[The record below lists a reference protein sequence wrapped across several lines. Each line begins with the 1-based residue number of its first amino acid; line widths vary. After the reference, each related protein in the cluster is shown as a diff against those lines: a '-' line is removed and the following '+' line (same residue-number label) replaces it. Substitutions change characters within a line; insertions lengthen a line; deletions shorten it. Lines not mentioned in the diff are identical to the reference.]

1 MSGIEIKNTSK
12 DFGNVH
18 ALKNVSVHFGEK
30 KIYGLL
36 GRNGAGKSTLL
47 NVITGRIFA
56 NNGEVLVDGETA
68 LENDGALQKIYMMS
82 EKNYYPENM
91 KIRDVFAWTREFYPD
106 FDTAYATKL
115 ADRFELNINKK
126 VKTLSTGYSS
136 IFKLITA
143 LSTNAPYILLD
154 EPVLGLDANHRD
166 LFYRIVIEKF
176 SENPCTVIISTHLI
190 EEAAGVIDHVV
201 IIKDG
206 EIIKDESRDD
216 LMSKGYTATGAASVV
231 DSFTADKNV
240 LGTDSLGGLKTAYIS
255 GTLDRS
261 TVPAGIEIS
270 KMDLQRLFIQLT
282 NS

>member
-1 MSGIEIKNTSK
+1 MNGIEVRNTSK
-12 DFGNVH
+12 DFGNVQ
-18 ALKNVSVHFGEK
+18 ALKDVSVHFEEN

-56 NNGEVLVDGETA
+56 NGGEVLVDGETA
-68 LENDGALQKIYMMS
+68 LENDSSLQKIYMMS

-91 KIRDVFAWTREFYPD
+91 KIRDVFKWTREFYPD
-106 FDTAYATKL
+106 FDAAYAAKL
-115 ADRFELNINKK
+115 AERFELNTDKK
-126 VKTLSTGYSS
+126 VKALSTGYSS
-136 IFKLITA
+136 ILKLITA

-166 LFYRIVIEKF
+166 LFYKIVIEKF
-176 SENPCTVIISTHLI
+176 SENPCTIIISTHLI

-206 EIIKDESRDD
+206 KIIRDESRDD
-216 LMSKGYTATGAASVV
+216 LMSKGYMATGAASVV
-231 DSFTADKNV
+231 DGYIADKNV
-240 LGTDSLGGLKTAYIS
+240 LGTDSLGGLKTSYIL
-255 GTLDRS
+255 GTLNRND
-261 TVPAGIEIS
+261 VPAGIEIS

-282 NS
+282 NA